1 MSILKRAAIT
11 LACLAF
17 FAIGTHASAGNVY
30 IAQSATGAAN
40 GADCSDAYPVS
51 FFNPSGNWGSGSK
64 IQIGP
69 GTTVHLCGTFTG
81 AAGSTMLTI
90 QGSGASGSPVTILF
104 ESGAVFA
111 APYWEAALA
120 GSAGPGAI
128 QCSGYSYIT
137 IDGGANG
144 IIENTANGSASLGFA
159 NQQGSTGVFA
169 TNCPHFTVQ
178 GSLSVIN
185 IFMHA
190 ENDPVTNAT
199 GGTSAI
205 WVQDSDG
212 ISITGATINNAFV
225 PLNVGYDPG
234 SPITS
239 GNRRT
244 QYHR

>member
-1 MSILKRAAIT
+1 MSILKKAAIT

-17 FAIGTHASAGNVY
+17 FAVGAHASAGNVY
-30 IAQSATGAAN
+30 ISQSATGANAPMFRRVSREFLQFVRQLGIGLESDRPRN
-40 GADCSDAYPVS
+40 HRTPLRYVHRRGRQHHADD
-51 FFNPSGNWGSGSK
+51 SGFRRKRQSGHDS
-64 IQIGP
+64 
-69 GTTVHLCGTFTG
+69 
-81 AAGSTMLTI
+81 
-90 QGSGASGSPVTILF
+90 F

-111 APYWEAALA
+111 APYWGGGSA